1 MAIEPISIPIYK
13 WNNICPFW
21 AIWIQTFHKNI
32 ELKHNFLLSIFRS
45 VSASY
50 SVLKLNIH
58 KAIFFCTFSFTAV
71 FLLVSYFC
79 DKDLWFITPMHSSTL
94 SLSHVSLFVTFVFVL
109 MPFRTWTE
117 SREREKTVFIRQFTG
132 GGNCLLCLTAYVC
145 IDRSNHS
152 SSEPHHCVIEMLD

>member
-58 KAIFFCTFSFTAV
+58 KAIFFALFPSLLSFCWCRIFATKIYDLLLQCTQARF
-71 FLLVSYFC
+71 
-79 DKDLWFITPMHSSTL
+79 L
-94 SLSHVSLFVTFVFVL
+94 SLMFRCLLPLYLCSCLFERE
-109 MPFRTWTE
+109 PNQ
-117 SREREKTVFIRQFTG
+117 EREKTVFIRQFTG

-145 IDRSNHS
+145 IDRPDHS